1 MVSLMSL
8 FEYLK
13 VLCISWPIYRHVF
26 LTLVAIVAE
35 TEIKLW
41 TITMHVAFYCTG
53 CIDHLY
59 HMKWSMFVYYATILC

>member
-13 VLCISWPIYRHVF
+13 VLCVSWPIYRHVF

-35 TEIKLW
+35 TEIKHKP
-41 TITMHVAFYCTG
+41 TMNNNYACMMYVTLYCAG
-53 CIDHLY
+53 CIDHL
-59 HMKWSMFVYYATILC
+59 